1 MESTAIGAASATQ
14 PASDSAAAA
23 LGRRLLSDLGALS
36 SALRKQI
43 GGILHRPKYSQLM
56 LDYGDIVLR
65 FPTHHEFDFALSSR
79 IEPPAQR
86 IAELEQLTLFEL
98 RRMATDIR
106 RLEIR
111 FSDVLSAA
119 LERGRSLCILM
130 GQLELKSFSNDH
142 EWRSIFAALAE
153 SDDRGH
159 DPYRQVA
166 LAKYT
171 QYLRNR
177 QAVIQHIYSARG
189 NKQETAGVSEPESSD
204 SVAAAKLHE
213 TSIFDFEQIEM
224 SGETAQDLWL
234 LPRGESIGFTLS
246 DTDHVD
252 ITLANYNFRIVNN
265 HDATYLVDSDAGTEV
280 RLRRGRNFIGRDHA
294 CDVVVN
300 QSYRKISRKHLV
312 IDSVDQYTTVLT
324 DLSSHGTRVQAS
336 RMIGARPTD
345 HRAAEMTMVGAGPVP
360 SHQH

>member
-1 MESTAIGAASATQ
+1 MESTTIGAASATQ
-14 PASDSAAAA
+14 PASDSEVAA
-23 LGRRLLSDLGALS
+23 LGRRLVSDLGAFS

-43 GGILHRPKYSQLM
+43 GSILHRPKYSQLM
-56 LDYGDIVLR
+56 LDYGEIVLH

-79 IEPPAQR
+79 IELPAQR
-86 IAELEQLTLFEL
+86 VAELEQLALFEL
-98 RRMATDIR
+98 RRMATDVR
-106 RLEIR
+106 RLENR

-119 LERGRSLCILM
+119 LERRHSLCKLM

-159 DPYRQVA
+159 DPYRHVA

-189 NKQETAGVSEPESSD
+189 SAQETAGAPEPESSD
-204 SVAAAKLHE
+204 TVAAAKLHE
-213 TSIFDFEQIEM
+213 TSIFDFTQIEM
-224 SGETAQDLWL
+224 DSETAQDLWL
-234 LPRGESIGFTLS
+234 LPRGESIGLTLS
-246 DTDHVD
+246 GTDHVD
-252 ITLANYNFRIVNN
+252 VTLATYNFRIVNN
-265 HDATYLVDSDAGTEV
+265 HEATYLVDSDDGTEV
-280 RLRRGRNFIGRDHA
+280 SLRRGRNFIGRDQA

-300 QSYRKISRKHLV
+300 QSYREISRKHLV

-324 DLSSHGTRVQAS
+324 DLSSHGTRVPAS
-336 RMIGARPTD
+336 RVIGARPTD
-345 HRAAEMTMVGAGPVP
+345 HRAAEMTMVGAGPEP